1 MIELRHL
8 RYFLAVSEELHF
20 GRAARRVHISQPPLS
35 QQIRQLEADLGVQLF
50 YRTRRKVELTEA
62 GRVFASEAR
71 VILDQVEHATG
82 LVGEANRGK
91 LNRLVAGCSPA
102 NSHIAIRI
110 IKRFA
115 ELHPEIRVVVKSLV
129 TPQQVEAI
137 RNNRIDLGFLTLPV
151 DGEGLA
157 IEPILRERLVVALPK
172 HHPLA
177 SRKRITLRALG
188 SETLIIFPLYMSPGR
203 YQLITGL
210 CRRAGIGLHVVHEVD
225 NIHTMLDL
233 VSAGFGVSLMRASV
247 QETRRSGVVFRDLL
261 HSPWVET
268 AVGYRRENNSE
279 MVKGFLEIAKQ
290 ESPLQGR
297 VPKPDASLHSLPE
310 VAPPRARTK
319 PLAETD
325 RGRRRL

>member
-35 QQIRQLEADLGVQLF
+35 QQIRQLEADLGVELF

-71 VILDQVEHATG
+71 LILEQVEHATG
-82 LVGEANRGK
+82 LVQEANRGK

-102 NSHIAIRI
+102 NSHFAVRI
-110 IKRFA
+110 INTFA
-115 ELHPEIRVVVKSLV
+115 ETHPEVHVVVKSLA

-137 RNNRIDLGFLTLPV
+137 RNNRIDLGLLTLPV

-157 IEPILRERLVVALPK
+157 IESILRERLVVALPK

-177 SRKRITLRALG
+177 NRKRINLRALG

-210 CRRAGIGLHVVHEVD
+210 CRRAGISLHVVHEVD
-225 NIHTMLDL
+225 NIYTMLDL
-233 VSAGFGVSLMRASV
+233 VGAGFGVSLMRASV
-247 QETRRSGVVFRDLL
+247 QEIRSSGVVFRELL
-261 HSPWVET
+261 HSPSVET
-268 AVGYRRENNSE
+268 AVAYRRENNSE
-279 MVKGFLEIAKQ
+279 LVRKFIETARQ
-290 ESPLQGR
+290 EAPLQGR
-297 VPKPDASLHSLPE
+297 VSKPDAGLSPLPE
-310 VAPPRARTK
+310 AAPPVAKKRPRAGT
-319 PLAETD
+319 A
-325 RGRRRL
+325 RGKR